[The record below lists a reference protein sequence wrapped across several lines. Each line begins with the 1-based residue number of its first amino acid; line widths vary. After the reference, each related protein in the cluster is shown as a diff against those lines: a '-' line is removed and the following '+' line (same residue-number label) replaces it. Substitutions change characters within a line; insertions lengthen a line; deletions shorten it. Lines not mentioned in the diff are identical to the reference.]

1 MYCFVCLVVPKSSH
15 LRWKLRPL
23 FPISCDIKFVS
34 KGTMRLKQ
42 SQLEIYSNDSL
53 AIARWEFF
61 VKQKIECTLEARK
74 ALPTVG
80 AVGT

>member
-1 MYCFVCLVVPKSSH
+1 MVVTKFSH
-15 LRWKLRPL
+15 LRWKLGTL
-23 FPISCDIKFVS
+23 FRICCDIKFVWNG
-34 KGTMRLKQ
+34 KKLKK